1 MRARRV
7 AVIALVCLFASAATP
22 WVAHA
27 QEAELEETSPSE
39 HATPAPDASPTQ
51 EPPSATP
58 PADGDVGNDDPTSG
72 GPPDP
77 EEPDEADTDDDGEG
91 AGGNGNHKDNKG
103 GKGAGSGGNSGG
115 NGDPNGNNGTIK
127 IESTDFD
134 DIPNNVPHPGCEFV
148 IEMYGYDQGDLQATY
163 IFTNQ
168 APSGSGEIDRGTVD
182 IGQDPAGGGRDLDAR
197 VHIDLADGL
206 AASGAEAHPKQG
218 YHVKLTVHAEGSIGA
233 DVKHKVFWV
242 EECEDEVA
250 LVLAGSLDR
259 SGGRAGL
266 GAEVAPA
273 TATRGSRSEVAG
285 ARLAAA
291 GEQAG
296 AAPGSLP
303 VTGPGALALAAWAL
317 LGTALVFAGAAPL
330 RSSRHADADHE
341 DDAVAGSGPP
351 Q

>member
-7 AVIALVCLFASAATP
+7 AVIALFCLTASAATP

-27 QEAELEETSPSE
+27 QEAELEETSPSAQ
-39 HATPAPDASPTQ
+39 ATPAPEPSPTQ
-51 EPPSATP
+51 GTPAETP
-58 PADGDVGNDDPTSG
+58 PEDADVGNDDPTTG
-72 GPPDP
+72 GPPEAQDP
-77 EEPDEADTDDDGEG
+77 ADADTDTDDDED
-91 AGGNGNHKDNKG
+91 GNGG
-103 GKGAGSGGNSGG
+103 GKGTHKGDKGGSGGHSGG

-148 IEMYGYDQGDLQATY
+148 IELYGYDEGDLQATY

-168 APSGSGEIDRGTVD
+168 APSGSGEIDRGTVG
-182 IGQDPAGGGRDLDAR
+182 IGGDPAGGGRDLDAR
-197 VHIDLADGL
+197 VHVDLADGL

-303 VTGPGALALAAWAL
+303 VTGPGALALAAWTL
-317 LGTALVFAGAAPL
+317 LGTALIFAGTAPV
-330 RSSRHADADHE
+330 RSSRRAHADSE
-341 DDAVAGSGPP
+341 DDAVAGSERP